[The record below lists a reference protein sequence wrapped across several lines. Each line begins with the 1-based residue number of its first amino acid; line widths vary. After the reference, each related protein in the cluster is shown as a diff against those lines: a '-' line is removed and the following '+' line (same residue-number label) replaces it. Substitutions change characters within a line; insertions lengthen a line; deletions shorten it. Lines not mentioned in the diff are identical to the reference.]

1 MRIRIREQLCL
12 LITVTTLLALTVL
25 AVSTW
30 VQTARF
36 MRRVRSETL
45 CVTASLK
52 ATQLAEELDM
62 LKDLVQSVSTRDT
75 LQEYVHQYSKG
86 NHSEQVLK
94 SIQVDLEHALSGG
107 ADRSIFLQA
116 AVFPPVADS
125 RDQQYSIVNVT
136 GMEIP
141 STVDL
146 PRCHE
151 NGTSLCL
158 SDDGFVYPPELY
170 PNFTY
175 SDEMSNVTHVY
186 YDDKP
191 LFHDSTLVLGPL
203 VLDTN
208 TSLVSMTVA
217 INSKRLTFPSDI
229 LGWLTIVLDAE
240 ILYDITTSRVGLG
253 DTGEVVVIGATPP
266 TNKFA
271 EQIDGRSESLNED
284 VPVHFVF
291 PPSPDRHPTRANDT
305 QLPFLM
311 KDYPAVLAAWSED
324 NEELNNAGAIMASRN
339 EENFRVSV
347 GYAQVTSPMVDW
359 VLVFAQSRGEVYA
372 PINSLRNTVLACILG
387 LGGGIIVICFPI
399 AHYAVKPIHALKHAT
414 QNSVMTYEAYVPSE
428 KSSDTDTEHTVI
440 DGAAATTEK
449 GHVPRVRQRS
459 EKRQARSR
467 AVRRF
472 QIPERVPEHRHIIFD
487 ELTDLTAT
495 FNEMSEELALQYA
508 KLEER
513 VRSRTAE
520 LEQSRN
526 AAETANQSKTLFIAN
541 VSHELRT
548 PLNGIIGMCAVA
560 MQEEDIVRIRGS
572 LKIIYKSSDLLLH
585 LLNDL
590 LTFSSSSY
598 GRKLAIEEGT
608 FRLVDIGTQLVSIFE
623 KQANDANISLRVV
636 FIGAQRDNELD
647 LDAVQDTI
655 VARGD
660 TIGNLAR
667 IKTSMLAK
675 GPGDTGAL
683 REIGLRGDKNRIL
696 QILMNLVSNALKF
709 TPSGGSIEVRIKY
722 RQLIESAA
730 MPEVIYS
737 NRGSPATTL
746 TNPSSSKAPTEM
758 EPLVSSMQGLM
769 FDFVVEDTGPGIPER
784 LQQEIFKPFVQ
795 GDVALSKKH
804 GGTGLGLAICSQL
817 AELMGGTIVLKS
829 TVDIGST
836 FTLSLPLRYTKEHVP
851 SVSGSLARPHS
862 NKAASLVNSVQFE
875 TFSARSRMF
884 REMRSARS
892 TRASYYSQDKESQL
906 DAPRLVGFSQ
916 PYLVDGDQGMEPA
929 DLTTSP
935 TLHNHRHNSD
945 PETSR
950 LEPIQSVASP
960 LQTPFSEISNT
971 QKEKQIQPKDSGPST
986 AQRPPDLLNLRILVA
1001 EDNSVNQ
1008 QVILR
1013 LLALEKVGDVT
1024 LAENGEEAVE
1034 KVQQSLEAGARFS
1047 LIFMDIQMPKMDGI
1061 EATKQIRGIG
1071 CDVPIVALTAFD
1083 HETNRNA
1090 CHAAGMNGFLP
1101 KPIKRTALKKV
1112 LEQYKPVNENEANE
1126 I

>member
-1 MRIRIREQLCL
+1 
-12 LITVTTLLALTVL
+12 
-25 AVSTW
+25 
-30 VQTARF
+30 
-36 MRRVRSETL
+36 
-45 CVTASLK
+45 
-52 ATQLAEELDM
+52 
-62 LKDLVQSVSTRDT
+62 
-75 LQEYVHQYSKG
+75 
-86 NHSEQVLK
+86 
-94 SIQVDLEHALSGG
+94 
-107 ADRSIFLQA
+107 
-116 AVFPPVADS
+116 
-125 RDQQYSIVNVT
+125 
-136 GMEIP
+136 
-141 STVDL
+141 
-146 PRCHE
+146 
-151 NGTSLCL
+151 
-158 SDDGFVYPPELY
+158 
-170 PNFTY
+170 
-175 SDEMSNVTHVY
+175 
-186 YDDKP
+186 
-191 LFHDSTLVLGPL
+191 
-203 VLDTN
+203 
-208 TSLVSMTVA
+208 
-217 INSKRLTFPSDI
+217 
-229 LGWLTIVLDAE
+229 
-240 ILYDITTSRVGLG
+240 
-253 DTGEVVVIGATPP
+253 
-266 TNKFA
+266 
-271 EQIDGRSESLNED
+271 
-284 VPVHFVF
+284 
-291 PPSPDRHPTRANDT
+291 
-305 QLPFLM
+305 
-311 KDYPAVLAAWSED
+311 
-324 NEELNNAGAIMASRN
+324 
-339 EENFRVSV
+339 
-347 GYAQVTSPMVDW
+347 
-359 VLVFAQSRGEVYA
+359 
-372 PINSLRNTVLACILG
+372 
-387 LGGGIIVICFPI
+387 
-399 AHYAVKPIHALKHAT
+399 
-414 QNSVMTYEAYVPSE
+414 MTYEAYVPSE
-428 KSSDTDTEHTVI
+428 KSSDTDTENTVTH
-440 DGAAATTEK
+440 GAAATTEK

-598 GRKLAIEEGT
+598 GQKLAIEEGT

-696 QILMNLVSNALKF
+696 QILMSECSFAWFKMNMLLTFCVPDLVSNALKF

-746 TNPSSSKAPTEM
+746 TNPSSSKAPTEI
-758 EPLVSSMQGLM
+758 EALVPSMQGLM

-862 NKAASLVNSVQFE
+862 NKAASLANSVQFE

-929 DLTTSP
+929 DLTSSP
-935 TLHNHRHNSD
+935 TLNNHRHNSD

-960 LQTPFSEISNT
+960 LNTPIPEISNT
-971 QKEKQIQPKDSGPST
+971 QKEKQVRSEDSGPST
-986 AQRPPDLLNLRILVA
+986 AKKPPDLLNLRILVA

-1034 KVQQSLEAGARFS
+1034 KVQQSLAAGTRFS
-1047 LIFMDIQMPKMDGI
+1047 LIFMDSKFFLTTAYATGCSSSLPVQMPKMDGI

-1090 CHAAGMNGFLP
+1090 CHAAGMNGQS
-1101 KPIKRTALKKV
+1101 IKLRLSTKINYLH
-1112 LEQYKPVNENEANE
+1112 
-1126 I
+1126 